1 MQSTDTLASGTDA
14 QVTRSAGS
22 LPEQPSSYVGR
33 REETQEVKRL
43 LGVSR
48 LVTLTGPGGVGK
60 TRLAT
65 QAARLVR
72 GAFADGAVF
81 VSLAELADPELL
93 VSTVSAALGL
103 GNQSARSPVEQLVEQ
118 LRRRRMLVVLDNC
131 EHLQPACAALAHALI
146 VGCPKL
152 VLLAT
157 SRQSLGVDGERV
169 LTVPPLGVPADTPD
183 LGDSDSVRLL
193 VERAAA
199 VVPGFALTPDNAD
212 DVRRVCQSLEGVP
225 LAIELAAVRLRS
237 LSVGQL
243 ADRLD
248 ERFTLLTAGR
258 RTGPQRHGTL
268 RALLDWSRE
277 LCTEQE
283 RLLWA
288 RATVFAGSFDLRA
301 AEAVC
306 AGAGLPAAEVLDTL
320 DGLLDKSI
328 LQRGEHG
335 GTARYR
341 MLEMVRQYGQELLSP
356 EDLRALRLRHRD
368 YYLSIAQRFE
378 VEWFGPGQ
386 HAWLERLRTE
396 HANLG
401 AAMDFS
407 ATSCDEAT
415 RGLRLLNAA
424 TQYWFTR
431 GLLVEAR
438 HRYAVL
444 LKAAPD
450 DAPDRAGGLWMSAF
464 LALLHQDRSA
474 YHELIEQ
481 AEKAAEVSGEAT
493 AMTYVRL
500 VRAYVPFFDNDLP
513 LAAELFGAAARG
525 FAAAGDIYGEL
536 WALRHHGLAL
546 AVSGD
551 LEGGRQV
558 LAGVERRHADQ
569 GEVMWRSWALY
580 MWGATEYLVG
590 DYQRALEL
598 SRQALRT
605 QGPDGNRLLIAL
617 IFSVITAC
625 QVRTGRLREA
635 VRLAGAAGTLWREVG
650 GDPTSYAIFA
660 DHVADNTRIVAQQL
674 GQDTIG
680 EELSRGA
687 RLAPA
692 EAIALALDEKSAVR
706 PAGRSATGPLT
717 KRETEIADLVA
728 EGLTNQEIADR
739 LVISRRTA
747 ETHVDHILTKLELH
761 NRAQIASWVVAR
773 RSPSEHD

>member
-1 MQSTDTLASGTDA
+1 MQPTETLAGDTA
-14 QVTRSAGS
+14 GQVTRSAGS

-33 REETQEVKRL
+33 RAETQEVRRL
-43 LGVSR
+43 LGQSR

-65 QAARLVR
+65 QAARAAR
-72 GAFADGAVF
+72 GAFADGAAF
-81 VSLAELADPELL
+81 VGLAELADPELL
-93 VSTVSAALGL
+93 VSAVSAALGL
-103 GNQSARSPVEQLVEQ
+103 GNQSTRPPVDLLVEQ

-169 LTVPPLGVPADTPD
+169 LTVPPLDVPADTRN
-183 LGDSDSVRLL
+183 LTDSDSVRLL
-193 VERAAA
+193 VERAVA
-199 VVPGFALTPDNAD
+199 VVPGFAVTPVNAD
-212 DVRRVCQSLEGVP
+212 DVRRVCQAVEGVP

-243 ADRLD
+243 ADRLH
-248 ERFTLLTAGR
+248 ERFTLLSAGR
-258 RTGPQRHGTL
+258 RAGPERHGTL
-268 RALLDWSRE
+268 RALLGWSHE

-306 AGAGLPAAEVLDTL
+306 AGAGLSAADVLDTL

-328 LQRGEHG
+328 LQREEHD

-341 MLEMVRQYGQELLSP
+341 MLEMVRQYGQDQLSTGEL
-356 EDLRALRLRHRD
+356 DRLRRGHRD
-368 YYLSIAQRFE
+368 FYLSVAQRFE
-378 VEWFGPGQ
+378 ADWFGPRQ
-386 HAWLERLRTE
+386 HAWLARLRTE

-407 ATSCDEAT
+407 ATSPDEAT
-415 RGLRLLNAA
+415 LGLRLLNAI

-438 HRYAVL
+438 HRFAVL
-444 LKAAPD
+444 FKAAPD

-464 LALLHQDRSA
+464 LALLHQDRPA
-474 YHELIEQ
+474 YDELIEQ
-481 AEKAAEVSGEAT
+481 AEAAAEASGEPM

-500 VRAYVPFFDNDLP
+500 VRAHVPFFDNDLP
-513 LAAELFGAAARG
+513 LAAELFGAVARDFG
-525 FAAAGDIYGEL
+525 AAGEVYGEL

-546 AVSGD
+546 GVSGD
-551 LEGGRQV
+551 LDRGRQV
-558 LAGVERRHADQ
+558 LAAVERRHADQ
-569 GEVMWRSWALY
+569 GEVMWRSWVLY
-580 MWGATEYLVG
+580 MWSATEYLVG
-590 DYQRALEL
+590 DYRRALEL

-605 QGPDGNRLLIAL
+605 QGPDGIRVLIGL
-617 IFSVITAC
+617 IFNIITAC
-625 QVRTGRLREA
+625 QVRTGRLTDA
-635 VRLAGAAGTLWREVG
+635 VRLAGAAGTVWQEVG
-650 GDPTSYAIFA
+650 GDPTSYGIFA
-660 DHVADNTRIVAQQL
+660 DHVAVNTRIVTERL
-674 GQDTIG
+674 DQDTIV
-680 EELSRGA
+680 EEISRG
-687 RLAPA
+687 RLLSPA
-692 EAIALALDEKSAVR
+692 EAIAFALDEKSAAQPGVR
-706 PAGRSATGPLT
+706 PKTGPLT
-717 KRETEIADLVA
+717 KREAEIADLVA

-747 ETHVDHILTKLELH
+747 ETHVDHILTKLEVH
-761 NRAQIASWVVAR
+761 NRAQIASWVAAR
-773 RSPSEHD
+773 RPPAERD